1 MILDALAPHAPA
13 LVTGVG
19 VALLAG
25 IAAARWI
32 GPRGFMDMPH
42 GRKGHDEPT
51 PATAGIALVATI
63 AVGYLL
69 GFKRL
74 QLQPEQWLGLFALA
88 VVGILDDKYGL
99 KARHKAIAG
108 LLVAAMIALPG
119 ASQIVEAQPHLMLFG
134 LVPLPPVWPLA
145 FGLLVLLYW
154 FVPQAMNLI
163 DGANGL
169 ALGYA
174 LVILGVLALAGRPLS
189 YCAGT
194 LLGLLLLNWPRAKHF
209 LGDAGS
215 LVLGL
220 LLALEVK
227 QSVGLLNPDLILWIF
242 AYPILDVIQVVA
254 IRLLN
259 GRRLGVGDRNHLH
272 HQWMDR
278 FPKLRH
284 LVVPGLWLQ
293 AGLCASAVIAEGWGW
308 IFPVLGLSLLVGQVL
323 VFVVQS
329 LEAPAE
335 VVEFRAVAVDEE
347 DGGHTNP
354 GGGFDAA

>member
-1 MILDALAPHAPA
+1 MTFPTSPGL
-13 LVTGVG
+13 
-19 VALLAG
+19 ALLAG
-25 IAAARWI
+25 VAIALVLSLAAARWI
-32 GPRGFMDMPH
+32 GPLGFMDLPH
-42 GRKGHDEPT
+42 GRKGHDVPT
-51 PATAGIALVATI
+51 PATAGIALLAALGI
-63 AVGYLL
+63 GFLL

-74 QLQPEQWLGLFALA
+74 ELHPEQWAGLILLA
-88 VVGILDDKYGL
+88 IVGTLDDRFGL
-99 KARHKAIAG
+99 KARHKALAG
-108 LLVAAMIALPG
+108 LLVACLIAIPG
-119 ASQIVEAQPHLMLFG
+119 ATRVVELQPHVNLFS
-134 LVPLPPVWPLA
+134 LIPLPPVWPLA
-145 FGLLVLLYW
+145 FLLLVLLYW

-169 ALGYA
+169 ALGYG
-174 LVILGVLALAGRPLS
+174 LVVLGVLALAGRPLGF
-189 YCAGT
+189 CAGT
-194 LLGLLLLNWPRAKHF
+194 LIGLLLLNWPRAKHF

-347 DGGHTNP
+347 DGGHSNP